1 MDTRYLKSLIAV
13 VDCGSIAKAARLEN
27 LTSAA
32 VSQRIVALERQLG
45 MALLVRVGHEAKP
58 SLACMDL
65 LPRARAIVN
74 EVAMLAGDADTRG
87 LTGPLRIGAISTALT
102 GLLPQALR
110 SLTRSTPQ
118 LKPVIVP
125 GTSRSLYQALEAN
138 ELDAALVVAPP
149 FALSKTFDAVLLR
162 KEPLLFISNG
172 HSAQGIDTRLQHCPY
187 IQYDPDAW
195 GGRHAVQYL
204 QDHGL
209 TPAALL
215 DLDALE
221 TIALLTAQGLG
232 VSLVPCWSGI
242 ERWTGSCV
250 LEPAGDERYDREI
263 VLLSH
268 ARGPRLRMVEVLRQ
282 ALLEN
287 IGSNL

>member
-1 MDTRYLKSLIAV
+1 MDTRYLRSLIAV
-13 VDCGSIAKAARLEN
+13 VECGSIAKAARLEN
-27 LTSAA
+27 LTAAA

-45 MALLVRVGHEAKP
+45 LQLLVRVGHEAKP

-65 LPRARAIVN
+65 LPRARGIVD
-74 EVAMLAGDADTRG
+74 EVALLTSDVDALG
-87 LTGPLRIGAISTALT
+87 LTGPLRIGAISTVLT

-138 ELDAALVVAPP
+138 ELDAAIVVAPP
-149 FALSKTFDAVLLR
+149 FTLAKTFNGVLLR
-162 KEPLLFISNG
+162 KEPLVFISNE
-172 HSAQGIDTRLQHCPY
+172 HSSQSIDARLQHCPY

-204 QDHGL
+204 QDQGL
-209 TPAALL
+209 KPAALL

-242 ERWTGSCV
+242 ERWTDSCV
-250 LEPAGDERYDREI
+250 VDPVCDERYDRRI
-263 VLLSH
+263 MLISH
-268 ARGPRLRMVEVLRQ
+268 AQGPRVRMVEALKQ
-282 ALLEN
+282 ALQEKTP
-287 IGSNL
+287 

>member
-1 MDTRYLKSLIAV
+1 MDTRYLRSLIAV
-13 VDCGSIAKAARLEN
+13 VECGSIAKAARLEN
-27 LTSAA
+27 LTAAA

-45 MALLVRVGHEAKP
+45 LELLVRVGHEAKP

-65 LPRARAIVN
+65 LPRARAIIN
-74 EVAMLAGDADTRG
+74 EVALLAGDVDTQG
-87 LTGPLRIGAISTALT
+87 LTGPLRIGAVSTVLT

-149 FALSKTFDAVLLR
+149 FALPRTFDAVLLR
-162 KEPLLFISNG
+162 KEPLVFLSNE
-172 HSAQGIDTRLQHCPY
+172 HSTQTIDARLQRCPY

-221 TIALLTAQGLG
+221 TIALLTSQGLG

-242 ERWTGSCV
+242 ERWTESCV
-250 LEPAGDERYDREI
+250 VEDVGDERYDRKI
-263 VLLSH
+263 VLISH
-268 ARGPRLRMVEVLRQ
+268 AQGARVRMVDALKQ
-282 ALLEN
+282 ALQEKTP
-287 IGSNL
+287 

>member
-1 MDTRYLKSLIAV
+1 MDTRYLRSLIAV
-13 VDCGSIAKAARLEN
+13 VECGSIAKAARLEN
-27 LTSAA
+27 LTAAA
-32 VSQRIVALERQLG
+32 VSQRILALERQLG
-45 MALLVRVGHEAKP
+45 LQLLVRVGHEAKP

-65 LPRARAIVN
+65 LPRARCIVN
-74 EVAMLAGDADTRG
+74 EVALLAGDVDTQG
-87 LTGPLRIGAISTALT
+87 LTGPLRIGAISTVLT

-138 ELDAALVVAPP
+138 ELDAAIVVAPP
-149 FALSKTFDAVLLR
+149 FALTRSFDAVLLR
-162 KEPLLFISNG
+162 KEPLVFISNEHAP
-172 HSAQGIDTRLQHCPY
+172 HSIGARLQSSPY

-209 TPAALL
+209 TLTALL

-221 TIALLTAQGLG
+221 TIALLTSEGLG

-250 LEPAGDERYDREI
+250 VEPVGDERYDRRI
-263 VLLSH
+263 VLISH
-268 ARGPRLRMVEVLRQ
+268 THGARTRMVEALRQ
-282 ALLEN
+282 ALQEKAQ
-287 IGSNL
+287 

>member
-1 MDTRYLKSLIAV
+1 MDTRYLRSLIAV
-13 VDCGSIAKAARLEN
+13 VESGSIAKAARLEN
-27 LTSAA
+27 LTAAA

-45 MALLVRVGHEAKP
+45 LELLVRVGHVAKP

-65 LPRARAIVN
+65 LPRARCIVN
-74 EVAMLAGDADTRG
+74 EVALLAGDVDNQG
-87 LTGPLRIGAISTALT
+87 LTGPLRIGAISTVLT

-118 LKPVIVP
+118 LKPVIIP

-138 ELDAALVVAPP
+138 ELDAAIVVAPP
-149 FALSKTFDAVLLR
+149 FALTKTFDAVLLR
-162 KEPLLFISNG
+162 KEPLVFISNEQ
-172 HSAQGIDTRLQHCPY
+172 SSLGIDARLQSCPY

-204 QDHGL
+204 QDQGL

-221 TIALLTAQGLG
+221 TIALLTSEGLG

-242 ERWTGSCV
+242 ERWMGSCEV
-250 LEPAGDERYDREI
+250 EPVGDQRYDREI
-263 VLLSH
+263 VLISH
-268 ARGPRLRMVEVLRQ
+268 AQGARGRMVE
-282 ALLEN
+282 ALKLALQEKTQ
-287 IGSNL
+287 